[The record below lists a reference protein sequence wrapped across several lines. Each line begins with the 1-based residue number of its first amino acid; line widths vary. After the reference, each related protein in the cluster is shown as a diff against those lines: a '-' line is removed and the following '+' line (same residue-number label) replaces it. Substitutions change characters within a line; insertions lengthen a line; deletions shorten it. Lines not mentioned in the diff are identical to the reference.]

1 MKLIILD
8 KEGVINKDAS
18 IIANRSSEWRP
29 IPGSLEAI
37 AHLNQMGYR
46 VVVASNRSC
55 DRKMMDITAFN
66 VINDEMCK
74 AVNQVGAR
82 IDAIFFSPQSNIEKY
97 NCSRSL
103 IAMFEEIAQ
112 RFGADLKNVPIVGD
126 ELRYLRAAEF
136 VGAIPIMVLT
146 GKGKKTKNAKSLP
159 KNTKSFTDLASF
171 SDTLI
176 K

>member
-8 KEGVINKDAS
+8 KNGVINRNAS
-18 IIANRSSEWRP
+18 IIANRSIEWRP

-37 AHLNQMGYR
+37 AHLNQMGHR
-46 VVVASNRSC
+46 VVVASNQSC
-55 DRKMMDITAFN
+55 DRKVMDITEFN
-66 VINDEMCK
+66 AINDEMCK
-74 AVNQVGAR
+74 AVNQVGGR

-97 NCSRSL
+97 NCSKSL
-103 IAMFEEIAQ
+103 ITMFEEICQ
-112 RFGADLKNVPIVGD
+112 RFGSDLKNVPIVGD

-136 VGAIPIMVLT
+136 VGATPIMVLT

-159 KNTKSFTDLASF
+159 KKTKIFTDLASVAD
-171 SDTLI
+171 SLI